1 LQAKRR
7 LLDVCQFDHDG
18 IVYAIAHAA
27 YQGLVQIV
35 VSGYSHRR
43 RAALWCFIR
52 FAWRRPDGAG
62 ETCGC
67 SAVSLREK
75 WMVKR
80 SVDLQV
86 LPSPGLQD
94 APVLDLMCS
103 HFVLTLAAR
112 QGPRFNVRRDLNGLL
127 ALAGRHLAWPA
138 PVMQRVREFLGRRCK
153 DNEFWRG
160 HEALSTRA
168 FLDRHGVWRGPYEE
182 GTLFFYLD
190 EYAKDQPKDLL
201 SVLAVTGEWLTQALK
216 KQSTLVEKNID
227 DLSNLLQL
235 NKAERA
241 LLLYGTLARY
251 QRDLRSIL
259 VEFKVNNAPE
269 AYAAIAE
276 VAGVNAVEVGE
287 ALRAGSRLERIG
299 LVENLIS
306 EHNITD
312 LADLMKVSEKL
323 PPVLMREYRD
333 QAELMAVFT
342 RPSSKSALNL
352 TDFSFVAEDAQV
364 LLSLLRNAV
373 ERKEPGV
380 NVLLYGPPGTG
391 KTELAKVVAQAAGLE
406 LFEVEYADR
415 DGNSLSGRD
424 RYRSLQ
430 IAQVFLKGSAQAAL
444 LFDEVEDVFPP
455 ISSEAA
461 QLLARAEQVAA
472 PASGSVSGKA
482 WVNQILESNPVPT
495 LWVTNRIEQI
505 DPAFRR
511 RFAYHLELKSPPPG
525 AREGLVRKT
534 LQGVTVSDAFVARLT
549 ERKGLTPAQIRTAV
563 RFAGLA
569 TSEQVSLESLIERQL
584 KNADLALGNHSGHG
598 GLRASVTTYDLGML
612 NVETRFELPRV
623 VAALKSRGHGTLCFY
638 GAPGTGKTALAE
650 HIARSLERP
659 LLVKQASDLMSK
671 YVGETE
677 QHMAAMF
684 REAEAEKAVLLLD
697 EADSFL
703 QDRRGAQRTYEVTE
717 VNEMLQG
724 MERYNGIFICTTN
737 LLDRIDQAALRRF
750 TFKIKFKP
758 LTREQRETM
767 FVTEA
772 LAGQGEALTPELSA
786 RLARLEQLCPG
797 DFAAVKRQVEILDAA
812 FTADE
817 FLNQLEAEHRIK
829 PEVRDARAMG
839 FLQ

>member
-1 LQAKRR
+1 
-7 LLDVCQFDHDG
+7 
-18 IVYAIAHAA
+18 
-27 YQGLVQIV
+27 
-35 VSGYSHRR
+35 
-43 RAALWCFIR
+43 
-52 FAWRRPDGAG
+52 
-62 ETCGC
+62 
-67 SAVSLREK
+67 
-75 WMVKR
+75 MVKR
-80 SVDLQV
+80 VGIDAIAGATRAQS
-86 LPSPGLQD
+86 LPSPGLRE
-94 APVLDLMCS
+94 APVLELMCS
-103 HFVLTLAAR
+103 HFVLTLAAK

-127 ALAGRHLAWPA
+127 SLTGRHLVWPA
-138 PVMQRVREFLGRRCK
+138 PVLMRLREFLSRRCVGNEVWSGV
-153 DNEFWRG
+153 DNVDPRTLLE
-160 HEALSTRA
+160 
-168 FLDRHGVWRGPYEE
+168 RHGVWRGPYEE

-201 SVLAVTGEWLTQALK
+201 SVLSVTRDWLTHALR

-227 DLSNLLQL
+227 ALAGLLQL

-251 QRDLRSIL
+251 QRDLRSLL

-276 VAGVNAVEVGE
+276 VAGVSATDVGE

-333 QAELMAVFT
+333 HNELMAVFT
-342 RPSSKSALNL
+342 RPSAKSTLDVD
-352 TDFSFVAEDAQV
+352 DFSFVREDADMLV
-364 LLSLLRNAV
+364 ALLRAAV
-373 ERKEPGV
+373 TRKEAGV

-455 ISSEAA
+455 ISTEAA
-461 QLLARAEQVAA
+461 QFMARAEQIPAA
-472 PASGSVSGKA
+472 TSGSVSGKA

-525 AREGLVRKT
+525 AREELVRKT
-534 LQGVTVSDAFVARLT
+534 LEGVPVSDAFASKLA

-563 RFAGLA
+563 RFASLA
-569 TSEQVSLESLIERQL
+569 QVGEASIESLIERQL
-584 KNADLALGNHSGHG
+584 RNADQALGTLAQDRGM
-598 GLRASVTTYDLGML
+598 RRSVTTYDLDML
-612 NVETRFELPRV
+612 NVETRFEVPRIV
-623 VAALKSRGHGTLCFY
+623 QALKARGHGTLCFY
-638 GAPGTGKTALAE
+638 GPPGTGKTALAE
-650 HIARSLERP
+650 HIARAIGRP
-659 LLVKQASDLMSK
+659 LQVKQASDIMSK

-677 QHMAAMF
+677 QNMAAMF

-724 MERYNGIFICTTN
+724 MEHFNGVFVCTTN
-737 LLDRIDQAALRRF
+737 LLDRLDQAALRRF
-750 TFKIKFKP
+750 TFKIRFMP
-758 LTREQRETM
+758 LSFAQREHM
-767 FVTEA
+767 YITEA
-772 LAGQGEALTPELSA
+772 LAGNAALLSA
-786 RLARLEQLCPG
+786 DLRSRLARLEQLCPG
-797 DFAAVKRQVEILDAA
+797 DFAAVKRQVDILAVEFSAA
-812 FTADE
+812 E
-817 FLNQLEAEHRIK
+817 FMDQLEAEHRVK
-829 PEVRDARAMG
+829 PEVRESRGMG
-839 FLQ
+839 FVQ

>member
-1 LQAKRR
+1 
-7 LLDVCQFDHDG
+7 
-18 IVYAIAHAA
+18 
-27 YQGLVQIV
+27 
-35 VSGYSHRR
+35 
-43 RAALWCFIR
+43 
-52 FAWRRPDGAG
+52 
-62 ETCGC
+62 
-67 SAVSLREK
+67 
-75 WMVKR
+75 MVKR
-80 SVDLQV
+80 SADVQL
-86 LPSPGLQD
+86 LPSPGLAD

-103 HFVLTLAAR
+103 HFVLTLAAK
-112 QGPRFNVRRDLNGLL
+112 QGGRFNVRRDLNGLL
-127 ALAGRHLAWPA
+127 TLAGRHLVWPGPA
-138 PVMQRVREFLGRRCK
+138 LARLREFLGRRCK

-160 HEALSTRA
+160 HERLATAA
-168 FLDRHGVWRGPYEE
+168 FLERHGVWRGPYEE

-201 SVLAVTGEWLTQALK
+201 SVLAVTGEWLTDALK
-216 KQSTLVEKNID
+216 KRSTLVEKNID
-227 DLSNLLQL
+227 ALSGLLQL
-235 NKAERA
+235 NRAERA

-276 VAGVNAVEVGE
+276 IAGVNAQDVGE

-333 QAELMAVFT
+333 QNELMAVFT
-342 RPSSKSALNL
+342 RPCGKSELGVP
-352 TDFSFVAEDAQV
+352 DFSFVREEVQV
-364 LLSLLRNAV
+364 LSALLCNAV

-461 QLLARAEQVAA
+461 QLMARAEQVPA

-482 WVNQILESNPVPT
+482 WVNQILETNPVPT

-534 LQGVTVSDAFVARLT
+534 LEGVAVSDGFVAKLT
-549 ERKGLTPAQIRTAV
+549 ERRGLTPAQIRTAA

-569 TSEQVSLESLIERQL
+569 GGGEASLESLIERQL
-584 KNADLALGNHSGHG
+584 RNADQALGNRLG
-598 GLRASVTTYDLGML
+598 GAARPSPTTYDLAML
-612 NVETRFELPRV
+612 HVESRFEVPRIV
-623 VAALKSRGHGTLCFY
+623 QALKARGHGTLCFY
-638 GAPGTGKTALAE
+638 GPPGTGKTALAA
-650 HIARSLERP
+650 HIARSLDRS

-671 YVGETE
+671 FVGETE
-677 QHMAAMF
+677 QNMAAMF
-684 REAEAEKAVLLLD
+684 AEAEAEKAVLLLD

-724 MERYNGIFICTTN
+724 MERFAGIFVCTTN
-737 LLDRIDQAALRRF
+737 LFDRIDQAALRRF
-750 TFKIKFKP
+750 TFKIRFKP
-758 LTREQRETM
+758 LTAAQREAM
-767 FVTEA
+767 FVAEA
-772 LAGQGEALTPELSA
+772 LDGDAQTLTAEVRT

-797 DFAAVKRQVEILDAA
+797 DFAAVKRQVEILATP
-812 FTADE
+812 FGPEE
-817 FLNQLEAEHRIK
+817 FLEQLEAEHRIK
-829 PEVRDARAMG
+829 PEVREARPIG
-839 FLQ
+839 FT